1 MVTGFQPEILT
12 ARGQR
17 ELFAKAH
24 TICSIKQLFETSVEP
39 NSNRITAL
47 ILSIPAFIVCH
58 CFLELFCCQYLKN
71 RILSWY
77 WFPKDFESLSS

>member
-17 ELFAKAH
+17 KLFAKAH
-24 TICSIKQLFETSVEP
+24 VIHNIRQLFEP
-39 NSNRITAL
+39 NYNRITAL

-58 CFLELFCCQYLKN
+58 CFSKLFCCQYL
-71 RILSWY
+71 
-77 WFPKDFESLSS
+77 